1 MSGPPRVRLTFPAEL
16 VRQPV
21 IGWLAQ
27 RFDVLANIRRADIS
41 EDVGW
46 IVCELDGEADA
57 VASAIDWMKEIGVD
71 VDRIEHP
78 LEG

>member
-1 MSGPPRVRLTFPAEL
+1 MKPRFRLTFPAEL

-21 IGWLAQ
+21 IGQLVR
-27 RFDVLANIRRADIS
+27 RFDVLPNIRRADVS

-46 IVCELDGEADA
+46 IVCELDGDEGQVSAA
-57 VASAIDWMKEIGVD
+57 VAWMREIGVD
-71 VDRIEHP
+71 VDRLEHP

>member
-1 MSGPPRVRLTFPAEL
+1 MSGPPRVRLTFPTDL
-16 VRQPV
+16 VRQPI
-21 IGWLAQ
+21 IGRLAQ
-27 RFDVLANIRRADIS
+27 QFGVLANIRRADIA

-46 IVCELDGEADA
+46 IVCELDGEPASVADA
-57 VASAIDWMKEIGVD
+57 IAWMEEIGVH